1 MDSLFATSTSKTVW
15 QTLIKR
21 RPMEEL
27 LQERRQE
34 FILHGKS
41 EEAGLEQLE
50 LVDSTRK
57 RK

>member
-1 MDSLFATSTSKTVW
+1 
-15 QTLIKR
+15 
-21 RPMEEL
+21 MEEL